1 MIEAAIAR
9 WRAAGLIDAETAERI
24 LRHEAARGEGPG
36 RFRWP
41 VVLAMVAG
49 GLMLSAG
56 ALLFVAAHWE
66 DLAPGGRVGL
76 LVGCLAACHGA
87 AVLAVPRYP
96 VLSATLHAVGTAAL
110 GATVFLLGQ
119 TYHLESQWPQGF
131 LAWALGAWAGWQLL
145 RQWPQV
151 LYAAI
156 LTPVWVV
163 AEWTVR
169 AERFGTVIPAAPVAG
184 LLCLAL
190 TYLHA
195 PRRGGHPAEGSR
207 ATLAGIG
214 AMALIPLA
222 IGLRL
227 VMGDIGPV
235 MSWEAPR
242 AFRALSWGLFLGLPV
257 LLAIALRGRD
267 LLLPGAGFAWVLA
280 GVLLPKDAGA
290 WSFLWGGLGAI
301 GVAASGVA
309 EGSKLRINL
318 GLGAFALTVVL
329 FYFSSVLDRLG
340 RSASLLAGG
349 VLFLGIG
356 WGLEHLRRRLL
367 AQVTERSG

>member
-1 MIEAAIAR
+1 
-9 WRAAGLIDAETAERI
+9 
-24 LRHEAARGEGPG
+24 
-36 RFRWP
+36 
-41 VVLAMVAG
+41 
-49 GLMLSAG
+49 MLSAG

-131 LAWALGAWAGWQLL
+131 LAWALGAWAGWLLL

-356 WGLEHLRRRLL
+356 WGLEHLRRRLV

>member
-9 WRAAGLIDAETAERI
+9 WRAAGLLDAETAERI
-24 LRHEAARGEGPG
+24 LRYETARGERPG

-41 VVLAMVAG
+41 VILALVAG

-56 ALLFVAAHWE
+56 ALLFVAAHW
-66 DLAPGGRVGL
+66 DTLAPGGRVAL
-76 LVGCLAACHGA
+76 LVGGLVACHGA
-87 AVLAVPRYP
+87 G
-96 VLSATLHAVGTAAL
+96 VLSAERFPALAVTLHAVGTAAL

-119 TYHLESQWPQGF
+119 TYHLHDRWSEGF
-131 LAWALGAWAGWQLL
+131 LLWALGGWTGWLLL

-151 LYAAI
+151 LYAAV
-156 LTPVWVV
+156 LTPAWIV

-169 AERFGTVIPAAPVAG
+169 AERFGTVVPAAPMAG
-184 LLCLAL
+184 LLYLAL
-190 TYLHA
+190 VYLHA
-195 PRRGGHPAEGSR
+195 SRPGGMSAEAWR
-207 ATLAGIG
+207 TALAGIG
-214 AMALIPLA
+214 AVALIPLA

-227 VMGDIGPV
+227 VLGDLGPILT
-235 MSWEAPR
+235 WAAPGG
-242 AFRALSWGLFLGLPV
+242 FRSLSWGLFLGLPA
-257 LLAIALRGRD
+257 LLAIALRGRH
-267 LLLPGAGFAWVLA
+267 LVGPGVALAWVLA

-309 EGSKLRINL
+309 AGSRLPINL
-318 GLGAFALTVVL
+318 GLGAFALTVLL

-340 RSASLLAGG
+340 RSASLLVGG

-356 WGLEHLRRRLL
+356 WGVERVRRRLV
-367 AQVTERSG
+367 ARVTERGS